1 MLKGAL
7 SLLLLE
13 LLAGREDYGYSLV
26 ARLRDAGFADLTE
39 GTVYPALSRLR
50 GAGLLDSRLVRSS
63 SGPARTYY
71 VVTAAGESER
81 RRGRV
86 AWATLVDS
94 VSRVLEPE
102 GAAS

>member
-13 LLAGREDYGYSLV
+13 LVARQEDYGYSLV
-26 ARLRDAGFADLTE
+26 SRLRDAGFADLTE

-50 GAGLLDSRLVRSS
+50 GAGLLESRLVRSS

-71 VVTAAGESER
+71 VLTAAGEAER
-81 RRGRV
+81 EQGRV
-86 AWATLVDS
+86 AWSTLVDS
-94 VSRVLEPE
+94 VARVLEPK
-102 GAAS
+102 GALS